1 MIKRKGNPNII
12 EDTKGTDKSAKTENG
27 KLKQLMNLNPNSAVD
42 KLINDSGIEFKHA
55 KEALEKR
62 NLFEIFLR
70 SYDSKSLDYIQ
81 KADSAIRALDVDL
94 ARRTMTKI
102 ERGKELNT
110 NDISVF
116 RAFIDALA
124 IVHKMKYGEKKLNVN
139 ASYND
144 IREMMMGKPKDVNP

>member
-1 MIKRKGNPNII
+1 MVNPNIV
-12 EDTKGTDKSAKTENG
+12 EDTKGTDKSQKTEFG
-27 KLKQLMNLNPNSAVD
+27 KLKSSMNVNSSAVD
-42 KLINDSGIEFKHA
+42 KLINDSGIEFDHA
-55 KEALEKR
+55 KQALEKR

-102 ERGKELNT
+102 EKGKELNSK
-110 NDISVF
+110 DIAVF

-124 IVHKMKYGEKKLNVN
+124 IVHKMRYGEKKLNVN

-144 IREMMMGKPKDVNP
+144 IREMMMGKPKNVNP

>member
-1 MIKRKGNPNII
+1 MAGNPNIV
-12 EDTKGTDKSAKTENG
+12 EDTKGTDKRAKTELG
-27 KLKQLMNLNPNSAVD
+27 KIKKSMNLNSSAVD
-42 KLINDSGIEFKHA
+42 KLIADSGIEFDSI
-55 KEALEKR
+55 KEALDKR

-70 SYDSKSLDYIQ
+70 SYDAKSLTYIE

-102 ERGKELNT
+102 ERGKELNK

-124 IVHKMKYGEKKLNVN
+124 IVHKMKYGEKKLSVK
-139 ASYND
+139 ADYND
-144 IREMMMGKPKDVNP
+144 IREMMMGKPKDNANP

>member
-1 MIKRKGNPNII
+1 MPRTGNPNII
-12 EDTKGTDKSAKTENG
+12 EDTKGTDRSPKTEMG
-27 KLKQLMNLNPNSAVD
+27 KLKRSLNLNSSAVD
-42 KLINDSGIEFKHA
+42 KIINDSGIEFNHA
-55 KEALEKR
+55 KEALNKR
-62 NLFEIFLR
+62 NLFEIFLK

-102 ERGKELNT
+102 ERGKELNSK
-110 NDISVF
+110 DIAVF

>member
-1 MIKRKGNPNII
+1 MVSSGNPNIL
-12 EDTKGTDKSAKTENG
+12 EDIKGTDRSRKTEFG
-27 KLKQLMNLNPNSAVD
+27 KLKASMNLNSSAID
-42 KLINDSGIEFKHA
+42 KLINDSGIEFDHVKQ
-55 KEALEKR
+55 ALEKR

-81 KADSAIRALDVDL
+81 KADGAIRALDVDL

-102 ERGKELNT
+102 ERGKELNSK
-110 NDISVF
+110 DIAVF

-124 IVHKMKYGEKKLNVN
+124 IVHKMKYGEKKLHVK

-144 IREMMMGKPKDVNP
+144 IRQMMMGKPKDVNP

>member
-1 MIKRKGNPNII
+1 MPQTGNPNIL
-12 EDTKGTDKSAKTENG
+12 EDTEGKKTGPKTELG
-27 KLKQLMNLNPNSAVD
+27 KVKGSLNLNSSAVD
-42 KLINDSGIEFKHA
+42 KIINDSGIEFDHA
-55 KEALEKR
+55 KQALEKR

-70 SYDSKSLDYIQ
+70 SYDAKSLDYIQ

-102 ERGKELNT
+102 EKGKELNT
-110 NDISVF
+110 KDIAVF

-139 ASYND
+139 ASYNN
-144 IREMMMGKPKDVNP
+144 IREMMMGKPKNANP